1 MLLTQKGKEC
11 IKDTCSIRILSWCNA
26 RRKEVQV
33 SVTNSLCCSVLCDIA
48 SVCLYCALRL
58 VLSSISSFVL
68 NALSCIAYRKVK
80 SNQFDQ
86 LFLDVSAQSSARV
99 MSDHVIRSQVKNLEK
114 AVIRCSCHT
123 SIYFRRGFG
132 KK

>member
-1 MLLTQKGKEC
+1 M
-11 IKDTCSIRILSWCNA
+11 
-26 RRKEVQV
+26 QV

-68 NALSCIAYRKVK
+68 NALSCIAYREVK

-99 MSDHVIRSQVKNLEK
+99 MSDHLIRSQVKILKRLLFAAHATHQFIFEEDLEK
-114 AVIRCSCHT
+114 NEVE
-123 SIYFRRGFG
+123 
-132 KK
+132 